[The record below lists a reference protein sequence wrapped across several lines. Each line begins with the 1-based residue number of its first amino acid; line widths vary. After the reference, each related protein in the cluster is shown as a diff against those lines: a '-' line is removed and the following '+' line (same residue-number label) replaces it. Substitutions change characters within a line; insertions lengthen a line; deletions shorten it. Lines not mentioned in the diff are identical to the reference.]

1 MSKEQLKHIFEQ
13 SSCLTKKQLKEY
25 VSGSMSS
32 EEAHAVEQHLHS
44 CPMCSDAIDGLMAQ
58 QGKGVEVMNTISADF
73 LTKHLGAANP
83 QTPRN
88 INMSATNTNY
98 TNDTK
103 KKPAPAMIKAKPVRS
118 YFAFRTMSV
127 AATILFAIVG
137 IWYYRLTNDV
147 LQESQPVAQE
157 LPKPAPV
164 EQPAVAQYVE
174 DIEQAVAAAAD
185 MMSNGAA
192 EAGTQT
198 SITQSPATKDKGVV
212 AMAAPAP
219 EKEEKQGLLKKL
231 GNKIE
236 AVAAKKTTQQLL
248 GAIKNDNPDKY
259 ATSAKNQFVEEQR
272 MKPKEE
278 RADVADMQ
286 PGNAS
291 RATGNS
297 YQPAE
302 DVKAVTL
309 SEKEALEPVSKID
322 KADQLLKSGKAS
334 DALNL
339 YTQEMRGASSRGKRQ
354 EAAIGAARC
363 YVALGNRYK
372 AKDIL
377 LSIVDEGGPRKREAK
392 RMLKELG
399 WEE

>member
-1 MSKEQLKHIFEQ
+1 MSKEQLKQIFEQ

-25 VSGSMSS
+25 VSGSMST

-44 CPMCSDAIDGLMAQ
+44 CPMCSDAVDGLMAQ
-58 QGKGVEVMNTISADF
+58 QGKGVEVMNTINADF
-73 LTKHLGAANP
+73 LTKHLGAANQQVP
-83 QTPRN
+83 QN
-88 INMSATNTNY
+88 INMPKPNTS
-98 TNDTK
+98 DTK
-103 KKPAPAMIKAKPVRS
+103 KKPAPAMMKSTSAKS
-118 YFAFRTMSV
+118 YFAFRTMGV

-147 LQESQPVAQE
+147 AKESQPLAQE
-157 LPKPAPV
+157 LQAPAPV
-164 EQPAVAQYVE
+164 EAPVAQQVVE
-174 DIEQAVAAAAD
+174 DTEQAVAAAAD
-185 MMSNGAA
+185 MVSNGVT
-192 EAGTQT
+192 EIGTG
-198 SITQSPATKDKGVV
+198 SAITQSPSTKDKGVV

-219 EKEEKQGLLKKL
+219 GKEEKQGLLKRL

-236 AVAAKKTTQQLL
+236 AAAAKKTTQQLL

-272 MKPKEE
+272 TKPKEE
-278 RADVADMQ
+278 RAEAMDMQ
-286 PGNAS
+286 AGNPS

-297 YQPAE
+297 YQPTE
-302 DVKAVTL
+302 DVKAVTVN
-309 SEKEALEPVSKID
+309 EKEALEPVSKID

-339 YTQEMRGASSRGKRQ
+339 YTQEMRGASTKGKRQ

-377 LSIVDEGGPRKREAK
+377 LSIVEEGGPRKREAK
-392 RMLKELG
+392 RMLKDLG

>member
-1 MSKEQLKHIFEQ
+1 MSREQLKHIFEQ

-25 VSGSMSS
+25 VSGSMSP

-44 CPMCSDAIDGLMAQ
+44 CPMCSDAVDGLMAQ
-58 QGKGVEVMNTISADF
+58 QGKGVEVMNTINADF
-73 LTKHLGAANP
+73 LTKHLGTANP
-83 QTPRN
+83 QAPRN
-88 INMSATNTNY
+88 INMPPTNTAN
-98 TNDTK
+98 TTDK
-103 KKPAPAMIKAKPVRS
+103 RRKPAPAMIKAKPVKS

-157 LPKPAPV
+157 LPKPAPI
-164 EQPAVAQYVE
+164 EQPAAAQYAE
-174 DIEQAVAAAAD
+174 DTQEAIAAAAD
-185 MMSNGAA
+185 MVNNGIT
-192 EAGTQT
+192 EVGTGA

-212 AMAAPAP
+212 AMAAPTP
-219 EKEEKQGLLKKL
+219 EKEKEGLLKRL

-236 AVAAKKTTQQLL
+236 AAAAKKTTQQLL

-278 RADVADMQ
+278 RADIVDMQ
-286 PGNAS
+286 AGNAS

-302 DVKAVTL
+302 DVKAVTI
-309 SEKEALEPVSKID
+309 SEKEAAEPVSKID

>member
-1 MSKEQLKHIFEQ
+1 
-13 SSCLTKKQLKEY
+13 
-25 VSGSMSS
+25 
-32 EEAHAVEQHLHS
+32 
-44 CPMCSDAIDGLMAQ
+44 
-58 QGKGVEVMNTISADF
+58 
-73 LTKHLGAANP
+73 
-83 QTPRN
+83 
-88 INMSATNTNY
+88 
-98 TNDTK
+98 
-103 KKPAPAMIKAKPVRS
+103 
-118 YFAFRTMSV
+118 MSV

-157 LPKPAPV
+157 LPKPVPV

-174 DIEQAVAAAAD
+174 DTEQAVAAAAD

-192 EAGTQT
+192 EVGTQP

-219 EKEEKQGLLKKL
+219 EKEEKQGLLKRL

-236 AVAAKKTTQQLL
+236 AAAAKKTTQQLL

-272 MKPKEE
+272 VKPKEE
-278 RADVADMQ
+278 RSDVADMQ

-297 YQPAE
+297 YQPTE
-302 DVKAVTL
+302 DIKAVTV

-339 YTQEMRGASSRGKRQ
+339 YTQEMRGASSKGKRQ

>member
-1 MSKEQLKHIFEQ
+1 MSREQLKHIFEQ

-25 VSGSMSS
+25 VSGSMSP

-44 CPMCSDAIDGLMAQ
+44 CPMCSDAVDGLMAQ
-58 QGKGVEVMNTISADF
+58 QGKGVEVMNTINADF
-73 LTKHLGAANP
+73 LTKHLGTANP
-83 QTPRN
+83 QAPRN
-88 INMSATNTNY
+88 INMPPTNTAN
-98 TNDTK
+98 TTDK
-103 KKPAPAMIKAKPVRS
+103 RRKPAPAMIKAKPVKS

-157 LPKPAPV
+157 LPKPAPI
-164 EQPAVAQYVE
+164 EQPAAAQYAE
-174 DIEQAVAAAAD
+174 DTQEAIAAAAD
-185 MMSNGAA
+185 MVNNGIT
-192 EAGTQT
+192 EVGTGA

-212 AMAAPAP
+212 AMAAPTR
-219 EKEEKQGLLKKL
+219 EKEKEGLLKRL

-236 AVAAKKTTQQLL
+236 AAAAKKTTQQLL

-278 RADVADMQ
+278 RADIVDMQ
-286 PGNAS
+286 AGNAS

-302 DVKAVTL
+302 DVKAVTI
-309 SEKEALEPVSKID
+309 SEKEAAEPVSKID

>member
-1 MSKEQLKHIFEQ
+1 MSSEQLKHIFEQ
-13 SSCLTKKQLKEY
+13 SRCLTKKQLKEY
-25 VSGSMSS
+25 VSGSMSP

-44 CPMCSDAIDGLMAQ
+44 CPMCSDAVDGLMTQ
-58 QGKGVEVMNTISADF
+58 QGKGVEVMNTINADF

-83 QTPRN
+83 QVPRN
-88 INMSATNTNY
+88 INMPPTNTAN
-98 TNDTK
+98 TRDTQ
-103 KKPAPAMIKAKPVRS
+103 KKPSPAMIKAKSVRS

-147 LQESQPVAQE
+147 MQESQPVAQE
-157 LPKPAPV
+157 LPKPAPI
-164 EQPAVAQYVE
+164 EQPAAAQYAE
-174 DIEQAVAAAAD
+174 DTQEAIAAAAD
-185 MMSNGAA
+185 MVNNGIT
-192 EAGTQT
+192 EVGTGS

-212 AMAAPAP
+212 AMAAPTP
-219 EKEEKQGLLKKL
+219 EKEKEGLLKRL

-236 AVAAKKTTQQLL
+236 AAAAKKTTQQLL

-278 RADVADMQ
+278 RSDVADMQ
-286 PGNAS
+286 PGNTS

-297 YQPAE
+297 FQPTE
-302 DVKAVTL
+302 DVKAVTV

-322 KADQLLKSGKAS
+322 KAEQLLKSGKAS

-339 YTQEMRGASSRGKRQ
+339 YTQEMRGASSKGKRQ

>member
-25 VSGSMSS
+25 VSGSMST
-32 EEAHAVEQHLHS
+32 EESHAIEQHLHS

-58 QGKGVEVMNTISADF
+58 QGKGVEVMNTINADF

-83 QTPRN
+83 QVPQN
-88 INMSATNTNY
+88 INMPKPNTTNTR
-98 TNDTK
+98 DTQ

-164 EQPAVAQYVE
+164 EQPTVAQYAE
-174 DIEQAVAAAAD
+174 DTQDAIAAAAD
-185 MMSNGAA
+185 MVKNGVT
-192 EAGTQT
+192 EVGVGS

-212 AMAAPAP
+212 AMAAPAH

-236 AVAAKKTTQQLL
+236 AAAAKKTTQQLL

-291 RATGNS
+291 RAMGNS
-297 YQPAE
+297 YQPTE
-302 DVKAVTL
+302 DVKAITV

-339 YTQEMRGASSRGKRQ
+339 YTQEMRGASSKGKRQ

>member
-25 VSGSMSS
+25 VSGSISP
-32 EEAHAVEQHLHS
+32 EEAHAIEQHLHI
-44 CPMCSDAIDGLMAQ
+44 CPMCSDAVDGLMAQ
-58 QGKGVEVMNTISADF
+58 QGKGVEVMNTINADF

-83 QTPRN
+83 QALRN
-88 INMSATNTNY
+88 INMSATNNTN

-103 KKPAPAMIKAKPVRS
+103 KKPSPAMIKAKPVRS
-118 YFAFRTMSV
+118 YFALRTMTV

-147 LQESQPVAQE
+147 MQQSQPVAQE
-157 LPKPAPV
+157 LQKPAPA
-164 EQPAVAQYVE
+164 EQPAAQYAE
-174 DIEQAVAAAAD
+174 DAQEAIAAAAD
-185 MMSNGAA
+185 MANNGIT
-192 EAGTQT
+192 EVGTGA

-219 EKEEKQGLLKKL
+219 EKEEKQGLLKRL

-236 AVAAKKTTQQLL
+236 AAAAKKTTQQLL

-278 RADVADMQ
+278 RSDVADMQ

-297 YQPAE
+297 YQPTE
-302 DVKAVTL
+302 DVKAVTV

-339 YTQEMRGASSRGKRQ
+339 YTQEMRGASSKGKRQ

>member
-1 MSKEQLKHIFEQ
+1 MSREQLKHIFEQ

-25 VSGSMSS
+25 VSGSMSP

-44 CPMCSDAIDGLMAQ
+44 CPMCSDAVDGLMAQ
-58 QGKGVEVMNTISADF
+58 QGKGVEVMNTINADF
-73 LTKHLGAANP
+73 LTKHLGTANP
-83 QTPRN
+83 QAPRN
-88 INMSATNTNY
+88 INMPLTNTAN
-98 TNDTK
+98 TTDTRR
-103 KKPAPAMIKAKPVRS
+103 KPTPAMIKAKPVKS

-147 LQESQPVAQE
+147 MQQSQPVAQE

-164 EQPAVAQYVE
+164 EQPAAAQYAE
-174 DIEQAVAAAAD
+174 DTQEAIAAAAD
-185 MMSNGAA
+185 MANNGIT
-192 EAGTQT
+192 EVGTGA

-212 AMAAPAP
+212 AMAAPTP
-219 EKEEKQGLLKKL
+219 EKEKEGLLKRL

-236 AVAAKKTTQQLL
+236 AAAAKKTTQQLL

-278 RADVADMQ
+278 RADIVDMQ
-286 PGNAS
+286 AGNAS

-302 DVKAVTL
+302 DVKAVTI
-309 SEKEALEPVSKID
+309 SEKEAAEPVSKID

>member
-1 MSKEQLKHIFEQ
+1 MSREQLKHIFEQ

-25 VSGSMSS
+25 VSGSMSP

-44 CPMCSDAIDGLMAQ
+44 CPMCSDAVDGLMTQ
-58 QGKGVEVMNTISADF
+58 QGKGVEVMNTINADF

-83 QTPRN
+83 QAPRN
-88 INMSATNTNY
+88 INMPPTNTAN
-98 TNDTK
+98 TRDTQ
-103 KKPAPAMIKAKPVRS
+103 KKPSPAMIKAKPVKS

-147 LQESQPVAQE
+147 LQQSQPVAQE
-157 LPKPAPV
+157 LPKPAPI
-164 EQPAVAQYVE
+164 EQPAAAQYAE
-174 DIEQAVAAAAD
+174 DTQEAIAAAAD
-185 MMSNGAA
+185 MVNNGIT
-192 EAGTQT
+192 EVGTGA

-212 AMAAPAP
+212 AMAAPTP
-219 EKEEKQGLLKKL
+219 EKEKEGLLKRL

-236 AVAAKKTTQQLL
+236 AAAAKKTTQQLL

-278 RADVADMQ
+278 RADIVDMQ
-286 PGNAS
+286 AGNAS

-302 DVKAVTL
+302 DIKAVTA

>member
-25 VSGSMSS
+25 VSGSMSP
-32 EEAHAVEQHLHS
+32 EEAHAVQQHLHS
-44 CPMCSDAIDGLMAQ
+44 CPICSDAVDGLMAQ
-58 QGKGVEVMNTISADF
+58 PKAGVDVMNTLNADF
-73 LTKHLGAANP
+73 LKQHLGTVNP
-83 QTPRN
+83 QAHRN
-88 INMSATNTNY
+88 INMPVTNMPDN
-98 TNDTK
+98 K
-103 KKPAPAMIKAKPVRS
+103 KKPAPAMMKSSSAKS
-118 YFAFRTMSV
+118 YFAFRTMGV

-147 LQESQPVAQE
+147 MKESQPLAQE
-157 LPKPAPV
+157 MPAPAPV
-164 EQPAVAQYVE
+164 EQPAAQPLVE
-174 DIEQAVAAAAD
+174 DTEAAVAAAAD
-185 MMSNGAA
+185 MVNNGLTEVAA
-192 EAGTQT
+192 TPG
-198 SITQSPATKDKGVV
+198 ITESATTKDRGVV
-212 AMAAPAP
+212 AMAEPA
-219 EKEEKQGLLKKL
+219 KEEKPGLLKRL

-236 AVAAKKTTQQLL
+236 AAAAKKTTQQLL
-248 GAIKNDNPDKY
+248 GSIKNDNPDKY

-272 MKPKEE
+272 TKPKEE
-278 RADVADMQ
+278 RTEAMDMQ

-297 YQPAE
+297 YQPTEDLKVVTANAKDAE
-302 DVKAVTL
+302 
-309 SEKEALEPVSKID
+309 EPVSKID
-322 KADQLLKSGKAS
+322 KADQLLKSGKAG

-339 YTQEMRGASSRGKRQ
+339 YTQEMRSASSKGKRQ

>member
-25 VSGSMSS
+25 VSGSMSP

-44 CPMCSDAIDGLMAQ
+44 CPMCSDTVDGLMAQ
-58 QGKGVEVMNTISADF
+58 QGKGVEVLNTLNADF
-73 LTKHLGAANP
+73 LTKHLGTANP
-83 QTPRN
+83 QAPRN
-88 INMSATNTNY
+88 INMPPTNTAN
-98 TNDTK
+98 TRDTQ
-103 KKPAPAMIKAKPVRS
+103 KKPSPAMIKAKPVRS

-147 LQESQPVAQE
+147 MQQSQSVAQE

-164 EQPAVAQYVE
+164 EQPAVAQYAE
-174 DIEQAVAAAAD
+174 DTQEAIAAAAD
-185 MMSNGAA
+185 MVNNGIT
-192 EAGTQT
+192 EVGTG
-198 SITQSPATKDKGVV
+198 SAITQSPTTKDKGVV
-212 AMAAPAP
+212 AMATPTP
-219 EKEEKQGLLKKL
+219 EKEKEGLLKRL

-236 AVAAKKTTQQLL
+236 AAAAKKTTQQLL

-278 RADVADMQ
+278 RSEAMDMQ

-302 DVKAVTL
+302 DVKAVTI
-309 SEKEALEPVSKID
+309 SEKEAAEPVSKID

-339 YTQEMRGASSRGKRQ
+339 YTQEMRGASSKGKRQ

>member
-1 MSKEQLKHIFEQ
+1 MSNEQLKHIFGQ

-25 VSGSMSS
+25 VSGSMSP
-32 EEAHAVEQHLHS
+32 EEVHAVEQHLHS
-44 CPMCSDAIDGLMAQ
+44 CPMCSDAVDGLMAQ
-58 QGKGVEVMNTISADF
+58 PKAGVDMMNTLNADF
-73 LTKHLGAANP
+73 LKQHLGTANP
-83 QTPRN
+83 QAHRN
-88 INMSATNTNY
+88 INMPVTNTPDN
-98 TNDTK
+98 K
-103 KKPAPAMIKAKPVRS
+103 KKPSPAMVKSTSTKS
-118 YFAFRTMSV
+118 YFAYRTMGV

-147 LQESQPVAQE
+147 VKESQPLAQE
-157 LPKPAPV
+157 MPAPAPV
-164 EQPAVAQYVE
+164 ELPAAQPFAE
-174 DIEQAVAAAAD
+174 DTEAAVAAAAD
-185 MMSNGAA
+185 MVNNGMTEVAA
-192 EAGTQT
+192 TPGIPESAT
-198 SITQSPATKDKGVV
+198 TKDRGVV
-212 AMAAPAP
+212 AMAEPA
-219 EKEEKQGLLKKL
+219 KEEKPGLLKRL

-236 AVAAKKTTQQLL
+236 AAAAKKTTQQLL
-248 GAIKNDNPDKY
+248 GSIKNDNPDKY

-278 RADVADMQ
+278 RAEADMQ
-286 PGNAS
+286 PANAS

-297 YQPAE
+297 YHPTE
-302 DVKAVTL
+302 DVKAVTAV
-309 SEKEALEPVSKID
+309 EKEAEEPVSKID
-322 KADQLLKSGKAS
+322 KADKLLQSGKAG

-339 YTQEMRGASSRGKRQ
+339 YTQEMRSASSKGKRQ

>member
-25 VSGSMSS
+25 VSGSMSP

-58 QGKGVEVMNTISADF
+58 QGKGVELMNTINADF

-88 INMSATNTNY
+88 INMSATNTN
-98 TNDTK
+98 DTK
-103 KKPAPAMIKAKPVRS
+103 KKPAPAMIRAKPVRS

-127 AATILFAIVG
+127 AAVILFAIVG

-157 LPKPAPV
+157 LPKTAPV
-164 EQPAVAQYVE
+164 EQPTVAQYAE
-174 DIEQAVAAAAD
+174 DTQDAIAAAAD
-185 MMSNGAA
+185 MVNNGVT
-192 EAGTQT
+192 EVGAGS

-219 EKEEKQGLLKKL
+219 EKEEKQGLLKRL

-236 AVAAKKTTQQLL
+236 AAAAKKTTQQLL

-297 YQPAE
+297 YQPTE
-302 DVKAVTL
+302 DVKAVTV

-339 YTQEMRGASSRGKRQ
+339 YTQEMRGASSKGKRQ